1 MTLMGKL
8 IEKLHAVTQ
17 ASSSGMGFL
26 SPSRAPE
33 RKARPAALLA
43 MGGAGDTAALRAA
56 IENGADGVILSG
68 WSNGATVAADLVEV
82 VSKREGVWGVA
93 LEEGYAPGAL
103 KAAQEAGASF
113 AVLAQGLPASALLE
127 EIEKFDLVVA
137 IEPPPD
143 DLALLSL
150 RAVNL
155 LPVQAVLVDAR
166 FTASDLSRMSITDF
180 TRLRIVAES
189 LVFPTL
195 VTLQGAP
202 GETDTRTL
210 IQLGADALVLSAAG
224 ASASAMT
231 QQVPALIAELER
243 TPARHESESGP
254 LLAGLLGA
262 SGHTPSLPGPSPR
275 PRPDRPERPEPEPDE
290 E

>member
-1 MTLMGKL
+1 MGKL
-8 IEKLHAVTQ
+8 VEKLRAVTQ

-26 SPSRAPE
+26 SPSRAPQ
-33 RKARPAALLA
+33 RKARPAALLVL
-43 MGGAGDTAALRAA
+43 GGVDDTAALRAA
-56 IENGADGVILSG
+56 VENGADGVILSG
-68 WSNGATVAADLVEV
+68 WSAGATGASSLMEALRKQDA
-82 VSKREGVWGVA
+82 VWGVA
-93 LEEGYAPGAL
+93 LEEGYTPGAL
-103 KAAQEAGASF
+103 KTARDEGASF
-113 AVLAQGLPASALLE
+113 AILAQRLPAASLFE

-137 IEPPPD
+137 IEPPRD

-155 LPVQAVLVDAR
+155 LPAQAVLVDAR
-166 FTASDLSRMSITDF
+166 FTPADLARMSIADF

-195 VTLQGAP
+195 VTLEGTP
-202 GETDTRTL
+202 GEIDTRTL

-224 ASASAMT
+224 ATASTLT

-254 LLAGLLGA
+254 LLSGLLGV

-275 PRPDRPERPEPEPDE
+275 PRPDRPEQPEKEPDE